1 MAVKPILNKK
11 IIKYDTSNPNYKE
24 TPKPK
29 QEVSGNVQD
38 DEDVYG
44 ERKHTYTPEPNGN
57 LQMEQMMGKLMN
69 KLDNFDTPSQTG
81 IKAVEVDIKKE
92 IAIGKVDM
100 SAIKSEEVKGKVNN
114 KLDKL
119 KKLRRRNGR

>member
-1 MAVKPILNKK
+1 MAVQQITHKK

-29 QEVSGNVQD
+29 VEVSGNVRE

-57 LQMEQMMGKLMN
+57 LQMEQIMGKLMN
-69 KLDNFDTPSQTG
+69 KLDNFDSKSQTG
-81 IKAVEVDIKKE
+81 IQAVEVDIKRE
-92 IAIGKVDM
+92 IAIGKVD
-100 SAIKSEEVKGKVNN
+100 SNAVKSEEFKGKV
-114 KLDKL
+114 KTKKDKL
-119 KKLRRRNGR
+119 KALRNRRK